1 MIHPLKIS
9 HIMFSKQTY
18 VERRAELKRL
28 MGSGLLLLLGNND
41 APANYPA
48 NAYKFRQDSSFLY
61 YTGLQRDGLA
71 LLIDID
77 NNREILV
84 GDDIDIDD
92 IIWTGY
98 VPSVSELA
106 ASVGIGESAAM
117 KELATYINNAR
128 AKGQAVHYLP
138 PYRHDHMI
146 QLSDLLGI
154 HPLATREQAS
164 VPFIKAVV
172 AMRSIKTDEE
182 IAEIERAMDIGYEM
196 HTTAMRACRPGVTEQ
211 HIAGLLEGIAHGRGC
226 KVSFQTILSM
236 HGEIQHGY
244 PSMRPLEAGR
254 LMLCD
259 AGAETNDNYCSDNTR
274 VTPISGKFTQRQ
286 RDIYDTVVACHDL
299 VLEKAKPGLKW
310 MDMHLDVCR
319 LMTDRLKDIGL
330 MKGNTDDAVE
340 AGAHAMFLPHGLG
353 HMMGMD
359 VHDME
364 GLGQVYVG
372 FDDEVRPS
380 TQFGTNCLRCG
391 RRIQPGFVLTDEPG
405 IYFIPHLIDLWR
417 GQGLHR
423 DFINY
428 DLLETY
434 KDFGGIRLEDD
445 ILITPTGNR
454 MLGKRV
460 IPYKAEDVEAFV
472 AG

>member
-1 MIHPLKIS
+1 
-9 HIMFSKQTY
+9 MFSKQTY

-154 HPLATREQAS
+154 HPLATRDQAS

-460 IPYKAEDVEAFV
+460 IPYKAEDVEAFI